1 MTSTETRNQRKEA
14 LNNRFARMFKE
25 QPVNGMKCFLLED
38 GQLFHVDTFMD
49 KDCLVLEFA
58 ESAETAKQ
66 YEFEDGDR
74 YYMEDMDEEQMY
86 EAMLEELRM

>member
-1 MTSTETRNQRKEA
+1 
-14 LNNRFARMFKE
+14 
-25 QPVNGMKCFLLED
+25 
-38 GQLFHVDTFMD
+38 MD